1 MNLFRRIMAWV
12 LLVGFILL
20 TMNLFIFRLWMTES
34 TLLYTALI
42 AAFFLSGVFKRSY
55 TTGPVGEMEAGPDR
69 AEAYGDSEELPELT
83 EAEEVGEEEPEES
96 RVEDAEE
103 SGEEEPEESRVED
116 QQESGRQYD

>member
-55 TTGPVGEMEAGPDR
+55 TAGPVGEMEAGANG
-69 AEAYGDSEELPELT
+69 AEAYSDSEETPELEGT
-83 EAEEVGEEEPEES
+83 DDPEESNPPSEEPE
-96 RVEDAEE
+96 
-103 SGEEEPEESRVED
+103 
-116 QQESGRQYD
+116 